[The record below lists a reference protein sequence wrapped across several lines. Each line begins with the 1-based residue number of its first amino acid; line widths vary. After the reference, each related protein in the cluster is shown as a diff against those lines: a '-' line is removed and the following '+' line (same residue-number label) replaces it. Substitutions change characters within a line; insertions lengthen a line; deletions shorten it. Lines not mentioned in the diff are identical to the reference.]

1 MWIPTI
7 TRRSVYFLV
16 AAVTLA
22 MLSSCSKPVPIATT
36 TEAERVAA
44 AFDVLSK
51 GAQLKDGLPPM
62 KLNPK
67 LAARSLLPDGAKVA
81 LWVASAPARPALS
94 RCFYL
99 DFSSSK
105 SKSTTGTSSCG
116 GPTEQISLN
125 RLGSLVIGDI
135 GSWPATRV
143 LVAIPGSFVDLPVT
157 ESYFLVPSSLAGNP
171 SDNFRVTLLDA
182 IRDPFAVVDNLSAP
196 GSGAP
201 AVRAGLTASQQLKSV
216 LSPCPAASDRKS
228 QAMPK
233 NVFAAAYNYYR
244 AKHLLPV
251 SIDHNRA
258 DLLTLNEQSLGLH
271 SCNSGGGVIGGYQG
285 EVPLNATQ
293 AVMVFVK
300 HAPYK
305 DGTGA
310 TANFLTVA
318 MIPGK
323 GWQVV
328 GENTGP

>member
-1 MWIPTI
+1 MWTPAIP
-7 TRRSVYFLV
+7 RRSAFFL
-16 AAVTLA
+16 AATVTLA
-22 MLSSCSKPVPIATT
+22 MLSSCSKPVQIATT

-67 LAARSLLPDGAKVA
+67 LAARTLLPDGAKVA
-81 LWVASAPARPALS
+81 LWVASAPTRPALN
-94 RCFYL
+94 RCVYL

-116 GPTEQISLN
+116 GPTEEISLN
-125 RLGSLVIGDI
+125 RQGPLVFGSV

-143 LVAIPGSFVDLPVT
+143 LVATPRSFVDLPVT
-157 ESYFLVPSSLAGNP
+157 QSYFLVPSSLAVNP
-171 SDNFRVTLLDA
+171 SDKFRITLLDA
-182 IRDPFAVVDNLSAP
+182 VREPFAVVDDLSAP

-201 AVRAGLTASQQLKSV
+201 PVSAGLTASQQLKSV
-216 LSPCPAASDRKS
+216 LSPCPAVSDRRS
-228 QAMPK
+228 QAIPK
-233 NVFAAAYNYYR
+233 SVFVAAYNYYE

-251 SIDHNRA
+251 SIYHSRE
-258 DLLTLNEQSLGLH
+258 DLLTLSEQSLGWH
-271 SCNSGGGVIGGYQG
+271 SCNSGDGIIGGYRG

-293 AVMVFVK
+293 AVMILVK

-305 DGTGA
+305 DGAGGTE
-310 TANFLTVA
+310 NFLTIA

-328 GENTGP
+328 GENTSP